1 MTRFLTATAAL
12 LLAGSLQAAE
22 SYQQF
27 VRGSEADNERTFYAG
42 VTALQPGVGATLDR
56 YQGIGDGNPDL
67 FSVGLGSS
75 LKTNTG
81 RPDIYGPFRDGNE
94 LSY

>member
-1 MTRFLTATAAL
+1 MTKFLTATAAL
-12 LLAGSLQAAE
+12 LLAGSVQAAE

-27 VRGSEADNERTFYAG
+27 VRGSEADNERTIYAG

-67 FSVGLGSS
+67 FGVDLGSS
-75 LKTNTG
+75 PTTQTD
-81 RPDIYGPFRDGNE
+81 RPDIYGPFRDGND